1 MKRRRIP
8 GGGLAR
14 AAAAVVLLGSTIGAS
29 QATPAASST
38 GSINPWDRYNWI
50 FGSPAAM
57 VISGGGETGLLA
69 AQEAVTSPTEP
80 PADSGPVPL
89 SPAAARQVNGPDPL
103 TTQQTT
109 QSETSIATS
118 GTGSSAKLVI
128 GFNNSRICCAFPG
141 LFRLSGF
148 SFSVN
153 GGATWT
159 DGGPIPNPPGGGFA
173 APLGDPPVA
182 FNPATSTLSHS
193 TLTFHPPVCSPPP
206 L

>member
-1 MKRRRIP
+1 
-8 GGGLAR
+8 
-14 AAAAVVLLGSTIGAS
+14 
-29 QATPAASST
+29 
-38 GSINPWDRYNWI
+38 
-50 FGSPAAM
+50 M
-57 VISGGGETGLLA
+57 VMAGGGETGLLA
-69 AQEAVTSPTEP
+69 AKEAVTSPTEP

-159 DGGPIPNPPGGGFA
+159 DGGTIPNPPGGGFA
-173 APLGDPPVA
+173 ATIGDPAGV
-182 FNPATSTLSHS
+182 FNPGTSKVYYSTLM
-193 TLTFHPPVCSPPP
+193 FD
-206 L
+206 